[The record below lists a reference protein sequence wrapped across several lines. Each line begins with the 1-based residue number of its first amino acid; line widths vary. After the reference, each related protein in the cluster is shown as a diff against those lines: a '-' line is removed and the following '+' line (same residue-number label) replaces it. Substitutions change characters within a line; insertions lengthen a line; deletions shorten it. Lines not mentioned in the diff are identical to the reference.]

1 MQVAGE
7 EKFFLGSRLRNCCEV
22 ELPFGRRMNQV
33 FFCLPRLLCSEQRRT
48 HRSLFLKFA
57 LLYLSCRI
65 TGAKG
70 DRNIHASVSE
80 QLKKNFAKSRWKVS
94 ENPSRGEIAVG
105 DPSSLGGDL
114 PMQGVESRDCSLKPT
129 LPRDTVF
136 RERERCCSAVL
147 SPFRSDLATDSRRH
161 RRAQD
166 AAALHARRRR
176 QQAEQRQKGG
186 G

>member
-7 EKFFLGSRLRNCCEV
+7 EKFALGGRLRSCCEV

-33 FFCLPRLLCSEQRRT
+33 FLFAAPFVLGASSPTSE
-48 HRSLFLKFA
+48 SLLKFA

-94 ENPSRGEIAVG
+94 TNPSRALEIAGG
-105 DPSSLGGDL
+105 DPSSLGGNL

-147 SPFRSDLATDSRRH
+147 SPFPI
-161 RRAQD
+161 
-166 AAALHARRRR
+166 
-176 QQAEQRQKGG
+176 
-186 G
+186 

>member
-7 EKFFLGSRLRNCCEV
+7 EKFAFDVRLRSCCEV

-33 FFCLPRLLCSEQRRT
+33 FLFAAPFVLGASSPTSE
-48 HRSLFLKFA
+48 SLLKFA

-94 ENPSRGEIAVG
+94 TNPSRGLEIAGG

-114 PMQGVESRDCSLKPT
+114 PMQGRRESGLFS
-129 LPRDTVF
+129 
-136 RERERCCSAVL
+136 
-147 SPFRSDLATDSRRH
+147 
-161 RRAQD
+161 
-166 AAALHARRRR
+166 
-176 QQAEQRQKGG
+176 
-186 G
+186 